1 MKLYCKFFTATILL
15 LSGGAAMS
23 IEQPSYNVVFAADGI
38 EYRQYEPYLVA
49 ETLMEDITS
58 YSAAG
63 NEGFRRLFRYI
74 SGANGGNRKIAM
86 TAPVAQSPAWGEK
99 INMTGSLTQTL
110 STQGWSLAFMLPS
123 EYTVDTV
130 PQPTDPRVRVRRVP
144 VRTVAVL
151 RYNGRW
157 TETNRVAAEIDLR
170 SKLADANVEIIGA
183 VDSAMFNSPFML
195 PLFRRN
201 EIHAPIDRI
210 PAAVPTVG
218 LVAEK

>member
-1 MKLYCKFFTATILL
+1 MKLKLQIFIAMTLL

-23 IEQPSYNVVFAADGI
+23 IEQPSYNVVFSADGI

-74 SGANGGNRKIAM
+74 SGANDGNSKISM
-86 TAPVAQSPAWGEK
+86 TAPVAQAPAWGEK
-99 INMTGSLTQTL
+99 IDMTGSLTQTL

-123 EYTVDTV
+123 KYDLDTA
-130 PQPTDPRVRVRRVP
+130 PQPTDRRVRIKSVP
-144 VRTVAVL
+144 ARTVAVL

-157 TETNRVAAEIDLR
+157 TKSNRAAAEIDLR
-170 SKLADANVEIIGA
+170 KKLADANVEIIGA

-210 PAAVPTVG
+210 PVAAPAAG

>member
-1 MKLYCKFFTATILL
+1 MKIFTQFFLAMILL

-23 IEQPSYNVVFAADGI
+23 IEQPTYNVVYAADGI

-74 SGANGGNRKIAM
+74 SGANEGSNKISM
-86 TAPVAQSPAWGEK
+86 TAPVAQAPAWGEK
-99 INMTGSLTQTL
+99 IDMTGNLTQTL

-123 EYTVDTV
+123 KYSLDTV
-130 PQPTDPRVRVRRVP
+130 PEPTDPRVRIRRVP
-144 VRTVAVL
+144 ARSVAVL

-157 TETNRVAAEIDLR
+157 TENNRVSAEIDLR
-170 SKLADANVEIIGA
+170 KKLADANVEIIGA

-201 EIHAPIDRI
+201 EVHAPIDRI
-210 PAAVPTVG
+210 PVAAPAAG